1 MTNYIQLTRKDIQLS
16 FDILPMF
23 STTMEILPYEN
34 IIGQK
39 QAIKSINLGLEM
51 DKKGYNIFVSGE
63 SGTGKTSYI
72 TKKVEEY
79 AKGLPAP
86 SDWCYVYNFEEEIKP
101 LAIPLL
107 TETATEFKEEFEEFI
122 ASIFKEAPTL
132 FKDES
137 YEQRKANIIEKY
149 EKRSIHLSNELHNI
163 AATLHFR
170 VETNPEENFIFI
182 PLTDGKDMDL
192 ETYNKFSESEKDII
206 NEGSN
211 KLKLLSF
218 EVINKMQ
225 ASNKEMDKELKD
237 LDDAITASLI
247 DNKIS
252 IIKNKYGSN
261 DKVKRFFNLLR
272 QDIMENI
279 YMFLDY
285 MDEDEDKQ
293 NNKALDKNFF
303 KRYEVNVLVSNREG
317 KGAPVIFEDSPEYNN
332 IFGKIE
338 YKNDMGS
345 IVTDFTMI
353 HSGSLHLANGGF
365 LIMDAEQFFSN
376 PISWKVLK
384 RCLNSDSIILENAKS
399 NLELYPIINLS
410 PEAIPLQVKIILIG
424 TNMSYSFLNSNDD
437 DFNELFKIKA
447 EFDHQI
453 ENEKENIQKILG
465 FLTHYITEN
474 SLLHI
479 TRNGI
484 IEILRYAARLAENR
498 SYLTASMNKILEII
512 DLASVLA
519 RRQGV
524 NLIDESHI
532 LGSIEEF
539 QNMHNLYKKKV
550 LEMYKNNLYM
560 VDLKGSKVGQ
570 INGLSVIDTGDC
582 TVGQQHKITVATY
595 AGRKGIINIEREAN
609 MSGNIHSKGILILS
623 GFVGE
628 LLGQTIPLSFNSS
641 IVFEQLY
648 SGIEGDSASGAELIA
663 LLSSL
668 SDFPIKQSIAI
679 TGSINQKGEIQ
690 PIGGVNEKIEGFFDI
705 CNLYGLDGT
714 HGVIIPYSNVSD
726 LILNIKVLDAID
738 NNLFNIYAVK
748 TIEDCVNILYDFDF
762 HKNVNNSIIDTI
774 KERIIDKL
782 QKYNK
787 ILLEEKRSS

>member
-1 MTNYIQLTRKDIQLS
+1 MTNYIQLKRKDIQLS

-23 STTMEILPYEN
+23 TTTMEILPYEN

-51 DKKGYNIFVSGE
+51 DKKGYNIFISGE

-72 TKKVEEY
+72 IKKVEEY
-79 AKGLPAP
+79 AKSLPSP
-86 SDWCYVYNFEEEIKP
+86 RDWCYVYNFEEENKP
-101 LAIPLL
+101 LAISLL
-107 TETATEFKEEFEEFI
+107 TETAIEFKKEFEEFI
-122 ASIFKEAPTL
+122 ASIFKEAPTM
-132 FKDES
+132 FNNKS
-137 YEQRKANIIEKY
+137 YEQSKINVIEKY
-149 EKRSIHLSNELHNI
+149 EKSNIHFSNELYD
-163 AATLHFR
+163 AAASLNFR
-170 VETNPEENFIFI
+170 VQTTPEEDFVFI
-182 PLTDGKDMDL
+182 PLINGKDMDS
-192 ETYNKFSESEKDII
+192 ETYNKFSESEKGII
-206 NEGSN
+206 NEDSN
-211 KLKLLSF
+211 KLKLISY
-218 EVINKMQ
+218 EVQNNMR
-225 ASNKEMDKELKD
+225 ALNKEMDTELQD

-252 IIKNKYGSN
+252 MIKNKYGSN
-261 DKVKRFFNLLR
+261 DKVKRFLELLH

-285 MDEDEDKQ
+285 MDEDKQ
-293 NNKALDKNFF
+293 KAQDKNFF
-303 KRYEVNVLVSNREG
+303 KRYEVNVLVTNREG
-317 KGAPVIFEDSPEYNN
+317 KGAPVIFENSPEYNN

-338 YKNDMGS
+338 YKNDMVS

-353 HSGSLHLANGGF
+353 QSGSLHRANGGF

-384 RCLNSDSIILENAKS
+384 RCLKSDSIILENAKS
-399 NLELYPIINLS
+399 NLELYPIISLS
-410 PEAIPLQVKIILIG
+410 PEDIPLQVKIILIG
-424 TNMSYSFLNSNDD
+424 TNMSYSILNGNDD

-453 ENEKENIQKILG
+453 ENEKENLQKILG
-465 FLTHYITEN
+465 FITHYITEN

-498 SYLTASMNKILEII
+498 AYLTASMNKILEII

-519 RRQGV
+519 RKQGV

-539 QNMHNLYKKKV
+539 QNMHNLYKKKI
-550 LEMYKNNLYM
+550 LEMYKNRLYI
-560 VDLKGSKVGQ
+560 VDLKGTRVGQ

-582 TVGQQHKITVATY
+582 AVGQQHKITVATY
-595 AGRKGIINIEREAN
+595 AGKKGIINIEREAN
-609 MSGNIHSKGILILS
+609 MSGSIHSKGILILS

-628 LLGQTIPLSFNSS
+628 LLGQTIPLSFNAS

-668 SDFPIKQSIAI
+668 SDFPI
-679 TGSINQKGEIQ
+679 
-690 PIGGVNEKIEGFFDI
+690 
-705 CNLYGLDGT
+705 
-714 HGVIIPYSNVSD
+714 
-726 LILNIKVLDAID
+726 
-738 NNLFNIYAVK
+738 
-748 TIEDCVNILYDFDF
+748 
-762 HKNVNNSIIDTI
+762 
-774 KERIIDKL
+774 
-782 QKYNK
+782 
-787 ILLEEKRSS
+787 

>member
-1 MTNYIQLTRKDIQLS
+1 MTSYIQLKRKDLQLS
-16 FDILPMF
+16 FDNLPMF

-39 QAIKSINLGLEM
+39 QAIKSINIGLAM

-72 TKKVEEY
+72 IKKVEEY
-79 AKGLPAP
+79 AKDLPAP
-86 SDWCYVYNFEEEIKP
+86 RDWCYVYNFEEEIKP

-107 TETATEFKEEFEEFI
+107 TETATEFKKEFEEFI
-122 ASIFKEAPTL
+122 ASIFKESPTL
-132 FKDES
+132 FNDKS

-149 EKRSIHLSNELHNI
+149 EKLSIHFSKELYDT
-163 AATLHFR
+163 AVPLHFR
-170 VETNPEENFIFI
+170 VETNPEENFVFI
-182 PLTDGKDMDL
+182 PLIDGKDMDS
-192 ETYNKFSESEKDII
+192 EVYNKLSESEKDIL
-206 NEGSN
+206 NEGLN
-211 KLKLLSF
+211 KLKLVSY
-218 EVINKMQ
+218 EVLNKMQ
-225 ASNKEMDKELKD
+225 ASSKEFDTELKA
-237 LDDAITASLI
+237 LEDAVTASLI
-247 DNKIS
+247 DNKINML
-252 IIKNKYGSN
+252 KNKYGPN
-261 DKVKRFFNLLR
+261 DKVDHFLNLLR
-272 QDIMENI
+272 LDLLENI
-279 YMFLDY
+279 YMFLNY

-293 NNKALDKNFF
+293 INKIPDKNFF
-303 KRYEVNVLVSNREG
+303 KRYEVNVLVTNRKG
-317 KGAPVIFEDSPEYNN
+317 KGAPVILEASPEYNN

-338 YKNDMGS
+338 YKNDLGS

-353 HSGSLHLANGGF
+353 RSGSLHLANGGF
-365 LIMDAEQFFSN
+365 LIMDAKQFFSN

-384 RCLNSDSIILENAKS
+384 RCLKSDSIIVENAKS

-410 PEAIPLQVKIILIG
+410 PEDIPLQVKIILIG
-424 TNMSYSFLNSNDD
+424 TNMSYSILNNDD
-437 DFNELFKIKA
+437 DFNELFRIKA

-453 ENEKENIQKILG
+453 ENEKENLQKILG
-465 FLTHYITEN
+465 FLAHYITEN

-479 TRNGI
+479 TRNGV
-484 IEILRYAARLAENR
+484 IEILRYATRLAENR
-498 SYLTASMNKILEII
+498 AYLTASMNKVLEII

-519 RRQGV
+519 RKQGI

-532 LGSIEEF
+532 LDSIEEF
-539 QNMHNLYKKKV
+539 QNMHNLYKKKI
-550 LEMYKNNLYM
+550 LEMYKNRIYI
-560 VDLKGSKVGQ
+560 VDLKGTRVGQ

-595 AGRKGIINIEREAN
+595 AGKKGIINIEREAN
-609 MSGNIHSKGILILS
+609 MSGSIHSKGILILS

-628 LLGQTIPLSFNSS
+628 LLGQTIPLSFNAS

-668 SDFPIKQSIAI
+668 SDFKIKQSLAI

-714 HGVIIPYSNVSD
+714 HGVIIPYSNVND
-726 LILNIKVLDAID
+726 LILNIKILDAID
-738 NNLFNIYAVK
+738 NNLFHIYAVK
-748 TIEDCVNILYDFDF
+748 TLEDCIDILYDFDF
-762 HKNVNNSIIDTI
+762 HKNVSTSIMDTI
-774 KERIIDKL
+774 KERIIAKL

-787 ILLEEKRSS
+787 IILEEK

>member
-1 MTNYIQLTRKDIQLS
+1 MTNYIQLKRKDIQLS

-23 STTMEILPYEN
+23 STTMEIYPYEN

-51 DKKGYNIFVSGE
+51 AQKGYNIFISGE

-72 TKKVEEY
+72 IKKVEEY
-79 AKGLPAP
+79 AKSLPSP
-86 SDWCYVYNFEEEIKP
+86 RDWCYVYNFEEENKP

-122 ASIFKEAPTL
+122 ASIFKEAPTI
-132 FKDES
+132 FNDKS
-137 YEQRKANIIEKY
+137 YEQRKINIIEKY
-149 EKRSIHLSNELHNI
+149 EKSNIHLSNELYDT

-170 VETNPEENFIFI
+170 VETTPEENFVFI
-182 PLTDGKDMDL
+182 PIINGKDMDS
-192 ETYNKFSESEKDII
+192 ETYNKFSELEKGII

-211 KLKLLSF
+211 KLKLVSF
-218 EVINKMQ
+218 EVLNKIR
-225 ASNKEMDKELKD
+225 ALNKEMDTELKD
-237 LDDAITASLI
+237 LDDGITASLI

-252 IIKNKYGSN
+252 IIKYKYGSN
-261 DKVKRFFNLLR
+261 DKVKCFLNLLR

-285 MDEDEDKQ
+285 MDEDKQ
-293 NNKALDKNFF
+293 SNKAQDKNFF
-303 KRYEVNVLVSNREG
+303 KRYDVNVLVTNKER

-353 HSGSLHLANGGF
+353 QSGSLHRANGGF
-365 LIMDAEQFFSN
+365 LIMDAEQLFSS
-376 PISWKVLK
+376 PICWKVLK
-384 RCLNSDSIILENAKS
+384 RCLKADSIILQNAKS
-399 NLELYPIINLS
+399 DLELYPIISLS
-410 PEAIPLQVKIILIG
+410 PEDIPLQVKIILIG
-424 TNMSYSFLNSNDD
+424 TNMSYSILNSNDN
-437 DFNELFKIKA
+437 DFNKLFRIKA

-453 ENEKENIQKILG
+453 ENQKENLQKILG

-479 TRNGI
+479 TRNGV
-484 IEILRYAARLAENR
+484 IEILRYASRLAENR
-498 SYLTASMNKILEII
+498 AYLTASMNKILEII

-519 RRQGV
+519 RKQGV
-524 NLIDESHI
+524 NLMDESHI
-532 LGSIEEF
+532 LGAMDEF

-550 LEMYKNNLYM
+550 LEMYKNNLYI
-560 VDLKGSKVGQ
+560 VDLKGAKVGQ
-570 INGLSVIDTGDC
+570 INGLSIIDTGDC

-595 AGRKGIINIEREAN
+595 AGKRGIINIEREAD
-609 MSGNIHSKGILILS
+609 MSGSIHSKGILILA

-628 LLGQTIPLSFNSS
+628 LLGQTIPLSFNAS

-648 SGIEGDSASGAELIA
+648 SEIEGDSASGAELIA

-668 SDFPIKQSIAI
+668 GDFPIKQSLAI

-705 CNLYGLDGT
+705 CNLYNLDGT
-714 HGVIIPYSNVSD
+714 HGVIIPYSNVND
-726 LILNIKVLDAID
+726 LVLNRKILDAID
-738 NNLFNIYAVK
+738 NNLFHIYAVK
-748 TIEDCVNILYDFDF
+748 TIEDCVNILYEFDF
-762 HKNVNNSIIDTI
+762 HKNASTSIIDTI
-774 KERIIDKL
+774 KERIIAKL

-787 ILLEEKRSS
+787 VLLEEKHSS

>member
-1 MTNYIQLTRKDIQLS
+1 MTNYIQLKRKDIQLS
-16 FDILPMF
+16 FDTLPMF

-39 QAIKSINLGLEM
+39 QATRSINLGLEM
-51 DKKGYNIFVSGE
+51 DKKGYNIFISGE

-72 TKKVEEY
+72 IKKVEEY
-79 AKGLPAP
+79 AKSLPSP
-86 SDWCYVYNFEEEIKP
+86 RDWCYVYNFEEQNKP
-101 LAIPLL
+101 LAISLL
-107 TETATEFKEEFEEFI
+107 TETAIEFKKEFDEFI

-132 FKDES
+132 FNDKS
-137 YEQRKANIIEKY
+137 YEQRKTNIIEKY
-149 EKRSIHLSNELHNI
+149 EKLSIHFSNGLYDT
-163 AATLHFR
+163 AVPLHFR
-170 VETNPEENFIFI
+170 VETTPEGNFVFI
-182 PLTDGKDMDL
+182 PLIDGKDMDS
-192 ETYNKFSESEKDII
+192 ETYNKFSESEKGII
-206 NEGSN
+206 NEGLN
-211 KLKLLSF
+211 KLKLISY
-218 EVINKMQ
+218 EVLNKLQ
-225 ASNKEMDKELKD
+225 ASNKEMDNELKA

-247 DNKIS
+247 DNKINM
-252 IIKNKYGSN
+252 IKNKYGSN
-261 DKVKRFFNLLR
+261 DKVKHFLDLLH

-279 YMFLDY
+279 YMFLEY
-285 MDEDEDKQ
+285 MDEDTQ
-293 NNKALDKNFF
+293 NNKVLDKNFF
-303 KRYEVNVLVSNREG
+303 KRYEVNVLVTNRKG
-317 KGAPVIFEDSPEYNN
+317 DGAPVIFEASPEYNN

-353 HSGSLHLANGGF
+353 RSGSLHLANGGF

-384 RCLNSDSIILENAKS
+384 RCLKSDSIVLENAKS
-399 NLELYPIINLS
+399 SLELYPIINLS
-410 PEAIPLQVKIILIG
+410 PEDIPLQVKIILIG
-424 TNMSYSFLNSNDD
+424 TNMSYSILNGNDD

-453 ENEKENIQKILG
+453 ENEKENLQKILG

-498 SYLTASMNKILEII
+498 AYLTASMNKILEII

-519 RRQGV
+519 RKQGA

-532 LGSIEEF
+532 LDSIEEF
-539 QNMHNLYKKKV
+539 QNMHNLYKKKI
-550 LEMYKNNLYM
+550 LEMYKNKLYI
-560 VDLKGSKVGQ
+560 VDLKGIRVGQ

-582 TVGQQHKITVATY
+582 AVGQQHKITVATY
-595 AGRKGIINIEREAN
+595 AGEKGIINIEREAN
-609 MSGNIHSKGILILS
+609 MSGSIHSKGILILS

-628 LLGQTIPLSFNSS
+628 LLGQTIPLSFNAS

-668 SDFPIKQSIAI
+668 GGFSIKQSLAI

-726 LILNIKVLDAID
+726 LILNIKILDAID
-738 NNLFNIYAVK
+738 NNLFHIYAVK
-748 TIEDCVNILYDFDF
+748 TLEDCVDILYDFDF
-762 HKNVNNSIIDTI
+762 HKNASNSIIDTI
-774 KERIIDKL
+774 KERIIAKL

-787 ILLEEKRSS
+787 IILEEKRSS